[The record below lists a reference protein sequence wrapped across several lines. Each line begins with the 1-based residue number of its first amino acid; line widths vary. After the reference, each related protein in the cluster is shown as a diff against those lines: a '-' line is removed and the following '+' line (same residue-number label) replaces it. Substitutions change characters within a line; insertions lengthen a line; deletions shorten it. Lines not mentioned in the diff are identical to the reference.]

1 MEVRLGTARAY
12 ASSILLPNGTLWIL
26 GGLGKTKM
34 LKSTELVWMEES
46 GSFMTKPGPD
56 MTQEVFGHCAF
67 LHPSGSK
74 VVNTGGFDGTN
85 RYMKYT
91 EEFHLTENSWETR
104 PWSDMKTGT
113 KFKANFK
120 RISLYMLFTHL
131 MCHNHCILNHLILQ
145 EKWTT
150 LVSLLMG
157 MAM

>member
-104 PWSDMKTGT
+104 PWSDMKTGRFWSPLNSFT
-113 KFKANFK
+113 CVQIC
-120 RISLYMLFTHL
+120 ISYPT
-131 MCHNHCILNHLILQ
+131 CHNNCILNLLILQ

>member
-1 MEVRLGTARAY
+1 MNAVLNETIFSLSFYFRVILSNFSPRGNEGKGSWDVEVRLGTARAY

-104 PWSDMKTGT
+104 PWSDMKTGR
-113 KFKANFK
+113 F
-120 RISLYMLFTHL
+120 
-131 MCHNHCILNHLILQ
+131 
-145 EKWTT
+145 
-150 LVSLLMG
+150 
-157 MAM
+157 

>member
-1 MEVRLGTARAY
+1 MIDKTFFSLSFHFRFILSNFSPRGNEGKGSWDVEARLGTARAY

-104 PWSDMKTGT
+104 PWSDMKTGRY
-113 KFKANFK
+113 K
-120 RISLYMLFTHL
+120 
-131 MCHNHCILNHLILQ
+131 
-145 EKWTT
+145 
-150 LVSLLMG
+150 SLLNSFTCV
-157 MAM
+157 